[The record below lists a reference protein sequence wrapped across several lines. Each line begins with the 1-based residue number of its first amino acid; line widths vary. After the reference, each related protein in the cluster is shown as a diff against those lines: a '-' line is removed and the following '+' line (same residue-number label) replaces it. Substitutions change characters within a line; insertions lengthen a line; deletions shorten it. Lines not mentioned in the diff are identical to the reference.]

1 MYGHSEARRLRQL
14 VGASKDYSWVV
25 YFPLTQLI
33 LLLEPLKEKR
43 DAGVGN
49 EAVIRPMH
57 MQMKALGVTERTTL
71 GPLLDERFPPSAR
84 RAQSAVYQLHVGQ

>member
-1 MYGHSEARRLRQL
+1 MSFFRLKATRR
-14 VGASKDYSWVV
+14 AY
-25 YFPLTQLI
+25 LT